1 MGMAG
6 WGLDKEQ
13 LGGSGVLP
21 AYPNRPTVLARLAE
35 AWRILAYP
43 PPSAQL
49 PTRRIASAKVSP
61 KRGVAQPG

>member
-6 WGLDKEQ
+6 WGLDKEL

-21 AYPNRPTVLARLAE
+21 AYPARPSLTERFAE
-35 AWRILAYP
+35 AWRILTYVS
-43 PPSAQL
+43 PSSQL
-49 PTRRIASAKVSP
+49 PERHSASVSA

>member
-1 MGMAG
+1 VAG

-13 LGGSGVLP
+13 LGGSRLLP
-21 AYPNRPTVLARLAE
+21 AYPKRPSLTERLAE

-49 PTRRIASAKVSP
+49 PNRRPVSAPVSG
-61 KRGVAQPG
+61 KRGVAQLG